1 MHPSDNIGLT
11 DFFVLVFKF
20 CKRNL
25 ALIVIFTVIGLLLG
39 YSYNYFSKKYYLSE
53 MVGYS
58 NLVEKN
64 IVLEILAPLNKFAEE
79 KNFTELSK
87 SLNISEEAAAAIRS
101 IEFATSKHN
110 KTSNNPKL
118 TDQKLG
124 ELILTT
130 VTVYDQDKLPEI
142 ENGIVNFME
151 SNSYLKEKAGIEKK
165 KTTKLI
171 QNITGKIES
180 LDAIYNQ
187 SNQASKSSS
196 SPTINV
202 TSSQSP
208 TDFVE
213 SYEYLEGLKSK
224 AENIHSFQIVSHF
237 YYLSKPN
244 NKRLLAI
251 SGLGVVFFISG
262 LLLALLREI
271 AVLSKKED

>member
-11 DFFVLVFKF
+11 DFFVLIFKF

-25 ALIVIFTVIGLLLG
+25 ALIVISTVIGLLLG
-39 YSYNYFSKKYYLSE
+39 YSYNHFSKKYYLSE

-79 KNFTELSK
+79 KNFSELSK
-87 SLNISEEAAAAIRS
+87 NLNISEETAAAIRS
-101 IEFATSKHN
+101 IDFATSKHN

-130 VTVYDQDKLPEI
+130 LTVYNQDKLPEI
-142 ENGIVNFME
+142 EKGIVNFLE
-151 SNSYLKEKAGIEKK
+151 NNSYLKEKTNTEKA

-171 QNITGKIES
+171 QNIAEKIES
-180 LDAIYNQ
+180 FDSIYNHP
-187 SNQASKSSS
+187 NQISKGSG

-213 SYEYLEGLKSK
+213 SYEYLEDLKNK
-224 AENIHSFQIVSHF
+224 AEHIRSFQVVSHF
-237 YYLSKPN
+237 YYLSKPD
-244 NKRLLAI
+244 NKQLLII
-251 SGLGVVFFISG
+251 SGLGVVFFISS
-262 LLLALLREI
+262 LLLALLKEI
-271 AVLSKKED
+271 AVLSKKEG